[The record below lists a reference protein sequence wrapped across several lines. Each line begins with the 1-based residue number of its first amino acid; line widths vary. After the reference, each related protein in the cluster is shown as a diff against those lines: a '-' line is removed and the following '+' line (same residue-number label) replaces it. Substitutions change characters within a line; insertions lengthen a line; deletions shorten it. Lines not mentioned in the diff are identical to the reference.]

1 MADFLRGL
9 RLLIVSSFRASPR
22 TALFGLSLEP
32 LGYIVAAFSALYV
45 KEVVDGVVAR
55 DTTAILQSAV
65 GFGLT
70 MFAGGVLRSIGWPL
84 RTKLL
89 EETGTWLDGRVLEMH
104 ASMPG
109 LEHTER
115 PEYFDRVQSINGG
128 SFAGSIM
135 FVVGATASLGR
146 IAIGVG
152 LLIAIHPALAVL
164 PLFGIPS
171 VLLGIKTQNLASETW
186 LKVQPKYR
194 RADSLYQTSISAGP
208 AKELRVFR
216 LGDEVRRRHQ
226 AARNEATDMQHQ
238 TAIVATAWTALGW
251 LSFAA
256 GYVAALALVA
266 VRARSGDATVGDLV
280 LAITVSS
287 QMNDSVSELA
297 QSIQGLAGRLWS
309 ARHFLWLE
317 DEVSKASANT
327 ESSVPRRLSDG
338 IAFDGVSFV
347 YPGTERPVL
356 DDVNLFLPAG
366 SRVAIVGDN
375 GAGKT
380 TLVKLLAAFYQPT
393 SGRITV
399 DGADL
404 AGFDPVEW
412 RESLSAGFQDYCRF
426 ELRAGRTVG
435 IGDLDRIDDRPAIE
449 QALARAGA
457 SEVEGRLAKGLD
469 TQLGKSFDGGVDL
482 SMGQWQ
488 KLALG
493 RAFMRERPSLLVLD
507 EPTSSLDAPTEHALF
522 SRYAAVGEE
531 RKDSGGITLL
541 VSHRFSTVRTA
552 DLIVVVEGGLVR
564 EVGTHDEL
572 MAQRGLYAELFTMQA
587 SAYR

>member
-1 MADFLRGL
+1 MGDFLRGL

-32 LGYIVAAFSALYV
+32 LGYIVATFAALYV
-45 KEVVDGVVAR
+45 KELVDGVVAN
-55 DTTAILQSAV
+55 DASAILRSAL

-70 MFAGGVLRSIGWPL
+70 TLVGGALRSIGWPL

-89 EETGTWLDGRVLEMH
+89 EETGTWLDGRVLELH
-104 ASMPG
+104 SSMPG

-135 FVVGATASLGR
+135 FVVGAAASLGR
-146 IAIGVG
+146 IAIGIA
-152 LLIAIHPALAVL
+152 LLVAIHPVLAIL

-171 VLLGIKTQNLASETW
+171 VLLGIKTQKLASERW
-186 LKVQPKYR
+186 LQVQPRYR
-194 RADSLYQTSISAGP
+194 LADSFYQACISAGP

-216 LGDEVRRRHQ
+216 LEKELRRRHKHE
-226 AARNEATDMQHQ
+226 RDLATDLQHE
-238 TAIVATAWTALGW
+238 TALVGTVWTVIGW

-256 GYVAALALVA
+256 GYIAALGLVA
-266 VRARSGDATVGDLV
+266 VRARRGEATVGDLV
-280 LAITVSS
+280 LAITVSG
-287 QMNDSVSELA
+287 QLNDSVSELA
-297 QSIQGLAGRLWS
+297 ESIQGLAGRLWN

-317 DEVSKASANT
+317 DEARRASTSAT
-327 ESSVPRRLSDG
+327 QAAPRTLTDG
-338 IAFDGVSFV
+338 IAFESVSFE
-347 YPGTERPVL
+347 YPGTDRAVL

-380 TLVKLLAAFYQPT
+380 TLVKLLAGFYQPT

-399 DGADL
+399 DGTDLRAFAAD
-404 AGFDPVEW
+404 AW
-412 RESLSAGFQDYCRF
+412 RECLSAGFQDYCRF
-426 ELRAGRTVG
+426 ELRADRTVG
-435 IGDLDRIDDRPAIE
+435 IGDLQSIDDRAAIHR
-449 QALARAGA
+449 ALARAGA
-457 SEVEGRLAKGLD
+457 SEVEAKLAEGLD
-469 TQLGKSFDGGVDL
+469 TQLGKSFDSGVEL

-493 RAFMRERPSLLVLD
+493 RAFMRDRPSLLVLD

-522 SRYAAVGEE
+522 SRYAAVAEE
-531 RKDSGGITLL
+531 RKAGGGITLL

-552 DLIVVVEGGLVR
+552 DLIVVVEGGHVR

-572 MAQRGLYAELFTMQA
+572 IERGGLYAELFTLQA
-587 SAYR
+587 AGYR